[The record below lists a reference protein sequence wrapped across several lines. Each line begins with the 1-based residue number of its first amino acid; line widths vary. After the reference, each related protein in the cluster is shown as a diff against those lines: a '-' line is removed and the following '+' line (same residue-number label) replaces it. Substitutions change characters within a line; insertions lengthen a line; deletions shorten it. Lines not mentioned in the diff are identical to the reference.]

1 MMDTQNTKQKAL
13 DDFTARLLQ
22 SSLKDHIARIVL
34 FGSVLDG
41 EDQPES
47 DVDVLVFGT
56 DRLRELSE
64 ACAAASFE
72 TAMQWGES
80 VEPLVYCTDDMRFP
94 QSYFL
99 YDTLR
104 QGKEIYRMDEEML
117 RRKEAEAALTL
128 AREYLASAED
138 AAAHRHYRLA
148 VDGAYNSAELAIKGL
163 LHLVKL
169 EKMPSS
175 HGGTVQM
182 FGKHYVVTG
191 LVAPEQGHKLNVHL
205 ELRNKAR
212 YDFHARIT
220 QDDARD
226 TLALAKEFIAFLEAQ
241 LRQAEVEETRTG

>member
-1 MMDTQNTKQKAL
+1 MTDTQNTKQKAL

-22 SSLKDHIARIVL
+22 SSKDHIARIIL
-34 FGSVLDG
+34 FGSVLYG

-104 QGKEIYRMDEEML
+104 RGKEIYRMDEQTL
-117 RRKEAEAALTL
+117 RRKEAEATLAL

-138 AAAHRHYRLA
+138 AAAHRHYRMA
-148 VDGAYNSAELAIKGL
+148 VDGAYNSAELAVKGL

-182 FGKHYVVTG
+182 FGQHYVMTG
-191 LVAPEQGHKLNVHL
+191 LVAPEQGHRLNVHL

-220 QDDARD
+220 QDDAS
-226 TLALAKEFIAFLEAQ
+226 ASVSLAKEFIAFLEAQ
-241 LRQAEVEETRTG
+241 LRERGPGES

>member
-1 MMDTQNTKQKAL
+1 VTDTQNTKQKAL

-22 SSLKDHIARIVL
+22 SSMKDHIARIIL

-41 EDQPES
+41 EDQPDS

-104 QGKEIYRMDEEML
+104 QGKEIYRMDEETL
-117 RRKEAEAALTL
+117 RRKEAEAALAL
-128 AREYLASAED
+128 AREYLTSAED
-138 AAAHRHYRLA
+138 AAAHQHYRLA
-148 VDGAYNSAELAIKGL
+148 IDGAYNSAELAVKGL
-163 LHLVKL
+163 LHLIKL
-169 EKMPSS
+169 EKMPAS

-182 FGKHYVVTG
+182 FGKHYVMTG
-191 LVAPEQGHKLNVHL
+191 LVAPEQGHRLNMHL

-226 TLALAKEFIAFLEAQ
+226 TLALAKEFIAFLETH
-241 LRQAEVEETRTG
+241 LREAGN

>member
-1 MMDTQNTKQKAL
+1 VMDIQNTKRKAL

-22 SSLKDHIARIVL
+22 SSMKDHIARIVL
-34 FGSVLDG
+34 FGSVLDA
-41 EDQPES
+41 EDQPDS

-56 DRLRELSE
+56 DRLQELSE

-72 TAMQWGES
+72 TAVQWGES
-80 VEPLVYCTDDMRFP
+80 VEPLVYCTDDLRFP

-104 QGKEIYRMDEEML
+104 RGKEIYRMDEEML
-117 RRKEAEAALTL
+117 RRREAEAALAL
-128 AREYLASAED
+128 AQEYLASAED
-138 AAAHRHYRLA
+138 AAVHRHDRLA

-182 FGKHYVVTG
+182 FGKHYVMTG

-226 TLALAKEFIAFLEAQ
+226 TLALAKEFIIFLETQ
-241 LRQAEVEETRTG
+241 LREAEG

>member
-1 MMDTQNTKQKAL
+1 VIDIQNTKQKAL

-22 SSLKDHIARIVL
+22 SSMKDYIARIIL

-56 DRLRELSE
+56 ARLRELSE

-72 TAMQWGES
+72 TAMRWGEN
-80 VEPLVYCTDDMRFP
+80 VEPLVYCSDDMRFP

-104 QGKEIYRMDEEML
+104 RGKEIYRMDEEVL
-117 RRKEAEAALTL
+117 RRQEAGAALNL
-128 AREYLASAED
+128 AREYLTSAED
-138 AAAHRHYRLA
+138 ASAHGHYRLA
-148 VDGAYNSAELAIKGL
+148 VDGAYNSAELAVKGL
-163 LHLVKL
+163 LYLEKL

-182 FGKHYVVTG
+182 FGRHYVMTG
-191 LVAPEQGHKLNVHL
+191 LVAPEQSHRLNVHL

-212 YDFHARIT
+212 YDFHIRIT

-226 TLALAKEFIAFLEAQ
+226 TLSLAREFIAFLEAQ
-241 LRQAEVEETRTG
+241 LREREPSES